1 MTYAATGR
9 IKVYPL
15 FLRKIFYVG
24 VFLEVLMVNTNP
36 VMGKDLFGCVLDVVV
51 EGHHDLPIIQDF
63 RRANSLESRIRLFY
77 RGFLL

>member
-1 MTYAATGR
+1 
-9 IKVYPL
+9 
-15 FLRKIFYVG
+15 
-24 VFLEVLMVNTNP
+24 MVNTNP